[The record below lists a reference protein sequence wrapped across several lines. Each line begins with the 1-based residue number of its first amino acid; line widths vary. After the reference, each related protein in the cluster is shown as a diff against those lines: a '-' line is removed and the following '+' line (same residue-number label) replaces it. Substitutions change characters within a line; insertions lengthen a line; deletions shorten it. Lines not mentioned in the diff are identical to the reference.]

1 VTGSPARSGE
11 RGSGI
16 MKIREEEEE
25 EEEEETRVVQKS
37 GTI

>member
-1 VTGSPARSGE
+1 MTGSPARSGE

-25 EEEEETRVVQKS
+25 EETRVVQKS